1 MIKNFSRNTLNRTES
16 PKFEGNMHV
25 DQIKN
30 EEQLVE
36 ALQPLDVSP
45 LWAQMKRLNP
55 PNPSPKTVPFV
66 WDYETIKPY
75 LEKAGQ
81 VVTEQQAER
90 RVLMLVNPTR
100 GNVPVYLI
108 LIINLPL
115 KMVPH
120 RYSITRPFVQ
130 G

>member
-1 MIKNFSRNTLNRTES
+1 
-16 PKFEGNMHV
+16 MHV

-55 PNPSPKTVPFV
+55 PAPSPKTVPFV
-66 WDYETIKPY
+66 WDYDTIKPY

-81 VVTEQQAER
+81 VVTEKQAER

-100 GNVPVYLI
+100 GNVPIQLI
-108 LIINLPL
+108 LIINTPSQV
-115 KMVPH
+115 VPQSYLTIH
-120 RYSITRPFVQ
+120 MRLTL
-130 G
+130 